1 MKNIPFVEK
10 YRPQR
15 LNDIILNTN
24 NRVILDNILKEETF
38 PNIMLYGP
46 PGTGKTTTIINL
58 IKDFCKKKNNNDYE
72 TVHLNASDDRGIDNI
87 RTIIHKF
94 ATTSSLFNNK
104 YKFIILD
111 EVDYMT
117 HHAQYCLKNMM
128 EIIPKN
134 VSICLICNYI
144 TKIEIPLSNKFI
156 KIYFK
161 RLTENE
167 IIQRIKYI
175 LDNEKIEYTLSTIK
189 YIINK
194 WNYDI
199 RSMLNYIQ
207 LNRNN
212 LLKHKMMNKEHVI
225 KNIQKK
231 KLKPGVEY
239 LGKLSEQFNMSKNEI
254 IEILIEYYIKNNTQL
269 ITSNSMELFKFI
281 VHNNSVKDTYL
292 ISMFIIAIKTTP

>member
-10 YRPQR
+10 YRPQTM
-15 LNDIILNTN
+15 NDVILNTN
-24 NRVILDNILKEETF
+24 NRVILENILKETEF
-38 PNIMLYGP
+38 PNILLYGP

-58 IKDFCKKKNNNDYE
+58 IREFCNKNNKNDFE
-72 TVHLNASDDRGIDNI
+72 TIHLNASDDRGIENI
-87 RTIIHKF
+87 RSLIHKF

-117 HHAQYCLKNMM
+117 EHAQYCLKNMM
-128 EIIPKN
+128 ETNIKN
-134 VSICLICNYI
+134 VSFCLICNYI
-144 TKIEIPLSNKFI
+144 TKLEVPLSNKFI

-161 RLTENE
+161 RLSEKE
-167 IIQRIKYI
+167 IIKKIKHI
-175 LDNEKIEYTLSTIK
+175 LDAEKIEYTSSSIK

-212 LLKHKMMNKEHVI
+212 LLKHKIMNKEDVINNLKKKNLKQSIDYIKKVI
-225 KNIQKK
+225 KIFNI
-231 KLKPGVEY
+231 
-239 LGKLSEQFNMSKNEI
+239 SINEI
-254 IEILIEYYIKNNTQL
+254 IETIIKYY
-269 ITSNSMELFKFI
+269 METRIQKLSSKTISIFKFI
-281 VHNNSVKDTYL
+281 IHNSNVNNEYL
-292 ISMFIIAIKTTP
+292 LRLFIVEIQTAP